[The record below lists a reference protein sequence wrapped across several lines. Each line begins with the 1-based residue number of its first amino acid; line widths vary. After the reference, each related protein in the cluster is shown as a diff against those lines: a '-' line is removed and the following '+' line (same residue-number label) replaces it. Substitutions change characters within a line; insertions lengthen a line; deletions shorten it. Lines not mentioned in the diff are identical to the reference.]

1 MSEAF
6 PKPKTSE
13 EILKEAIES
22 LEESR
27 FAFGCFVDAFK
38 RYLGKLEEEKKK

>member
-6 PKPKTSE
+6 PKPQSAE
-13 EILKEAIES
+13 ETLNDALAS

-27 FAFGCFVDAFK
+27 FAFACFVDAFK